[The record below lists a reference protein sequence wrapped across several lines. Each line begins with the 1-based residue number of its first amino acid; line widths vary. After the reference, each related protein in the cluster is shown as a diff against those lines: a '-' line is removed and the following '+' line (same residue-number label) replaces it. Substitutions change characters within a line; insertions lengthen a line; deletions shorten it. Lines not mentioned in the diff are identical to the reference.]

1 MNSFYGGDTIM
12 NGAGGERVKVAL
24 RIRPMMNH
32 ELSRGD
38 DNIITAPDT

>member
-12 NGAGGERVKVAL
+12 AGGERVKVAL